1 MTENNHDFDLYVHLY
16 PIMKNEQ
23 NDNYKMTIFCL
34 RVIRENDFSKF
45 EIKNFD
51 CIYEKHLL
59 TGTPVHRRGAVY
71 NKSAIFGWIRCVLS
85 FWIEERNR
93 PSCDEWTYH
102 IRTKSPSIFINN
114 DISKNEKSSF
124 CHNKRKHSYLS
135 FCV

>member
-51 CIYEKHLL
+51 CIYYIWK
-59 TGTPVHRRGAVY
+59 TSINWNPCP
-71 NKSAIFGWIRCVLS
+71 SQRCRL
-85 FWIEERNR
+85 
-93 PSCDEWTYH
+93 
-102 IRTKSPSIFINN
+102 
-114 DISKNEKSSF
+114 
-124 CHNKRKHSYLS
+124 
-135 FCV
+135 